1 MKLLDTDTCI
11 GLLKAVPSVVEKW
24 TACNERCAVFLMSF
38 GELCYGAAKS
48 RNPEAERERV
58 WRLVNVLDSVGISR
72 AEMMRF
78 GQIKAELEAA
88 GKRIDDADVIIAA
101 TAIENDM
108 TLVTGNTK
116 HFDRIDGLRVENWF

>member
-1 MKLLDTDTCI
+1 MKLLDTDICI

-24 TACNERCAVFLMSF
+24 RACGERCAVSLMSF

-48 RNPEAERERV
+48 RNPEAEQQRM
-58 WRLVNVLDSVGISR
+58 WRLVNVLDTAGISK

-78 GQIKAELEAA
+78 GQIKAELETA
-88 GKRIDDADVIIAA
+88 GNRIDDADVIIAA

-108 TLVTGNTK
+108 TLVTGNIK
-116 HFDRIDGLRVENWF
+116 HFSRITGLRIENWF